1 MKLFVFN
8 SDPSGKH
15 QAVGR
20 RARDESVY
28 VPMHLSEFSI
38 ENVLLLKQC
47 TMFFLF
53 IALKVFFFVSC

>member
-8 SDPSGKH
+8 SDPSGEH

-20 RARDESVY
+20 RAGDESVY

-38 ENVLLLKQC
+38 ENVLILKQC
-47 TMFFLF
+47 TMYFCL
-53 IALKVFFFVSC
+53 LH